1 MSTSLKER
9 VREKAYE
16 IIGLEVDP
24 RGQDEM
30 YLIRDE
36 DGEVTD
42 GIEFSEEL
50 DEIEGLVDMVLDH
63 LLASLPG
70 EEEIPLQQYDYD
82 EIPDEKLNEIA
93 INWRIA
99 GANMKRQEIKTLIEG
114 MRG

>member
-1 MSTSLKER
+1 MSTSLKEK

-70 EEEIPLQQYDYD
+70 ERMLEVEQSASGVITDARND
-82 EIPDEKLNEIA
+82 WNDC
-93 INWRIA
+93 
-99 GANMKRQEIKTLIEG
+99 RQEIITLIEG